1 MKVLCFDIGGTN
13 IKYGIIEDGVILEKS
28 MFATHYKRGHKDVT
42 DRLIATAKKVQ
53 KKYPDIAGVG
63 ISCAGSINFD
73 EGRMITPPDAIPQFG
88 EWDFTK
94 LFMDELGLPIVADND
109 VNSFAAC
116 ECKMGAGKKYK
127 TYIVMT
133 VGTGIGG
140 AIVVNN
146 KLWRGKDYNAG
157 EIGRMLVDGV
167 HWEKMASITALI
179 KSAKLRELDIEEGKD
194 VFDLYDQGDRVAQ
207 LVVGEFYRNLGKG
220 IANLVYIFNPEA
232 IIIGG
237 GVSAREGFGNEI
249 NAYADYYLVD
259 GFQDT
264 VDIIPAQFKND
275 GGILGAYCNFIDRY
289 GKGEE

>member
-1 MKVLCFDIGGTN
+1 MKLLCFDIGGTN
-13 IKYGIIEDGVILEKS
+13 IKYGVIENGIILEKS
-28 MFATHYKRGHKDVT
+28 KFPTNYKRGHKDVT

-53 KKYPDIAGVG
+53 KKHPDIEGVG

-73 EGRMITPPDAIPQFG
+73 EGRMITPPDAIQEFG
-88 EWDFTK
+88 EWDFEK
-94 LFMDELGLPIVADND
+94 LFMDELGLRIVADND
-109 VNSFAAC
+109 VNSFAAS
-116 ECKMGAGKKYK
+116 ECKMGAGSKYK
-127 TYIVMT
+127 TYLVMT

-146 KLWRGKDYNAG
+146 KICRGNNYNAG

-167 HWEKMASITALI
+167 HWEKMASMTALI
-179 KSAKLRELDIEEGKD
+179 KSAKLRGLDIEEGKD
-194 VFDLYDQGDRVAQ
+194 VFDLYDQGDKVAQ

-232 IIIGG
+232 VIIGG
-237 GVSAREGFGNEI
+237 AISARDDFGQEI

-264 VDIIPAQFKND
+264 LDIIPAHYKND
-275 GGILGAYCNFIDRY
+275 GGILGAYCNFVDRY
-289 GKGEE
+289 GKEEN

>member
-1 MKVLCFDIGGTN
+1 MFPTN
-13 IKYGIIEDGVILEKS
+13 
-28 MFATHYKRGHKDVT
+28 YKRGHTELT
-42 DRLIATAKKVQ
+42 DRLIQTAKKVL
-53 KKYPDIAGVG
+53 KKHPDIEGVG
-63 ISCAGSINFD
+63 ISCAGSINF
-73 EGRMITPPDAIPQFG
+73 EKGEMITPPDAIPQFG
-88 EWDFTK
+88 EWNFTK
-94 LFMDELGLPIVADND
+94 LFEEELGLKIVADND

-116 ECKMGAGKKYK
+116 ECNMGAGKKYK

>member
-1 MKVLCFDIGGTN
+1 MKLLCFDIGGTN
-13 IKYGIIEDGVILEKS
+13 IKFGIIENGIILEKG

-42 DRLIATAKKVQ
+42 DRLIAQAKKSQ
-53 KKYPDIAGVG
+53 KKHPDIEGVG
-63 ISCAGSINFD
+63 ISCAGSINYD
-73 EGRMITPPDAIPQFG
+73 KGCMITPPDAIPQFG
-88 EWDFTK
+88 EWDFEK
-94 LFMDELGLPIVADND
+94 LFMEELGLRIVADND

-116 ECKMGAGKKYK
+116 ECKMGAGSKYK
-127 TYIVMT
+127 TYLVMT

-146 KLWRGKDYNAG
+146 KLWRGNNYNAG

-167 HWEKMASITALI
+167 HWEKMASITALL
-179 KSAKLRELDIEEGKD
+179 KSAKLRGLEVEEGKD
-194 VFDLYDQGDRVAQ
+194 VFDLYDQGDKVAQ

-237 GVSAREGFGNEI
+237 GVSARDDFGQEI
-249 NAYADYYLVD
+249 NAFADYYLVD

-264 VDIIPAQFKND
+264 VDIIPAHFKND
-275 GGILGAYCNFIDRY
+275 GGILGAYCNFVDRY
-289 GKGEE
+289 GKEEN

>member
-1 MKVLCFDIGGTN
+1 MKLLCFDIGGTN
-13 IKYGIIEDGVILEKS
+13 IKYGVIENGVILEKS
-28 MFATHYKRGHKDVT
+28 KFPTNYKRGHKDVT

-53 KKYPDIAGVG
+53 KKHPDIEGVG

-73 EGRMITPPDAIPQFG
+73 EGRMITPPDAIQEFG
-88 EWDFTK
+88 EWDFEK
-94 LFMDELGLPIVADND
+94 LFMEEMGLRIVADND

-116 ECKMGAGKKYK
+116 ECKMGAGSKYQ
-127 TYIVMT
+127 TYLVMT

-146 KLWRGKDYNAG
+146 KIWRGNNYNAG
-157 EIGRMLVDGV
+157 EIGRMLIDGV
-167 HWEKMASITALI
+167 HWEKMASITSLI
-179 KSAKLRELDIEEGKD
+179 KSAKLRGLNIEEGKD
-194 VFDLYDQGDRVAQ
+194 VFDLYDQGDKVAQ

-232 IIIGG
+232 IILGG
-237 GVSAREGFGNEI
+237 GISARDDFGQEI

-264 VDIIPAQFKND
+264 VDIIPAHFKND
-275 GGILGAYCNFIDRY
+275 GGILGAYCNFVDRY
-289 GKGEE
+289 GKDEK